1 LAVGPPLLTV
11 HPLLASLEASPTLPA
26 PFSSFPLCA
35 NCCRFITYVEP
46 FLKMKTIDALKY
58 NGLSIKELNERILTI
73 QKEEKEKE
81 RQQEKEIVRTQE
93 LVESQKRKGTPVKN
107 TRPKRR
113 KESEM
118 SDASLMQG
126 ILDHLQ

>member
-1 LAVGPPLLTV
+1 
-11 HPLLASLEASPTLPA
+11 
-26 PFSSFPLCA
+26 
-35 NCCRFITYVEP
+35 
-46 FLKMKTIDALKY
+46 MKTIDALKY